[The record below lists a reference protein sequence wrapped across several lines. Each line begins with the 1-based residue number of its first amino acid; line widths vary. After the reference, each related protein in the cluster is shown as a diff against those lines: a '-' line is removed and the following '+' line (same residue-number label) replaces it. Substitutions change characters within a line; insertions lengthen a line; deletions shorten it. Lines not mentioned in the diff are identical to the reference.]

1 MTLSELG
8 AKLRQAREQREM
20 ALYDVVDHLKIPLRI
35 LKGLEEGSELVPRT
49 VYVRHFIKEYARLLG
64 FAEEEINLWLK
75 DLEGFEQSA
84 FSPVEHSAPYT
95 SVKPSILPA
104 LFSLL
109 FKLLLLGLLAFGA
122 YEAYVYFFAS
132 RTSESVSLPAPAPT
146 GQSASPWGSTSA
158 PEAPSA
164 PAVTQAEPAAEPA
177 HPKTPAT
184 AEPPASEAPAAAEI
198 SAAPESPA
206 PAAEPTPPVE
216 STESG
221 AQTASGEQTV
231 SEASAAAEPAPEVS
245 PPEPA
250 TLPEGLHQ
258 VEVSAVDGD
267 CWMGFESDGK
277 QQQRT
282 LRRGDTFSMSFRDS
296 LVIRLGNIKAV
307 RISYDGEELPRRSS
321 VRVVTMTFPPQP

>member
-8 AKLRQAREQREM
+8 AKLRQAREQRGM
-20 ALYDVVDHLKIPLRI
+20 ALYDVVDRLKIPLRI

-75 DLEGFEQSA
+75 DLEGFEHSA

-104 LFSLL
+104 LLSLL
-109 FKLLLLGLLAFGA
+109 FKVLILGILAFGV

-132 RTSESVSLPAPAPT
+132 RVSETVSMPAPDPA
-146 GQSASPWGSTSA
+146 GQSVSPWGSA
-158 PEAPSA
+158 PAPKA
-164 PAVTQAEPAAEPA
+164 PAEPAVTQAEPAAEPA
-177 HPKTPAT
+177 QPET
-184 AEPPASEAPAAAEI
+184 PAAAESPAPEAPASAEV
-198 SAAPESPA
+198 SAAPENPA
-206 PAAEPTPPVE
+206 PAAEPAPVE
-216 STESG
+216 STVSG
-221 AQTASGEQTV
+221 EQTASGEQP
-231 SEASAAAEPAPEVS
+231 ASQAAAAPAPAVSPSEPA
-245 PPEPA
+245 A
-250 TLPEGLHQ
+250 LPEGMHQ

-296 LVIRLGNIKAV
+296 LVIRLGNIRAV